1 MESDRYPGGVP
12 RSISYPEI
20 PIQSFL
26 ENTARKYPDR
36 AAAIFYGNRVS
47 YGRLWDESLRLAGAL
62 RRLGLEKG
70 ERVAMILPNVPQ
82 FIVAYNGILAAGGVT
97 VPINP
102 LNPVEEIAREINE
115 TRAETLISL
124 DRLLDKVPEEPTKN
138 LIVAEAAAY
147 APGHLR
153 ILSRLRGS
161 RKKPEGSQSFEEIL
175 KGPRID
181 ETPRIDP
188 REDLAAILY
197 TSGTTGPPK
206 GVMLTHRN
214 LVANA
219 LQSYHWLR
227 GWGYS
232 AKPQPAG
239 WPVVVCAVPFFHSYG
254 MTVALNETVQYGCTL
269 VLVPEPGPEAI
280 MKAIQSNNA
289 THFPAIPRFIREI
302 LSHPDLP
309 NRDLTSLTSIVS
321 GGAPIEPGLVERF
334 EELTGAT
341 FYQGYGITE
350 AGPSTHCT
358 PIEGSPNRRTVG
370 LPFPDTEARIVDLQ
384 LGEIEFG
391 PGEKGELLVRGPQ
404 VMKGY
409 WNEPEETARVLKDGW
424 LHTGDIVE
432 TDKEGFLYIVGRK
445 RDRIVASGH
454 TVWPSEVE
462 EVLEAHPLV
471 ERAVAIGV
479 PDPLRCDTDVEALVT
494 LEKSVE
500 DEVAYPSLPS
510 AKSIASPSRPSSSG
524 ASRNAGLPV
533 PSLRSGS
540 WPPQVHRRA
549 ASERR
554 NLASPP
560 QRVSSPGSSRRR

>member
-1 MESDRYPGGVP
+1 MEKGRHPGGVP
-12 RSISYPEI
+12 ISISYPEI
-20 PIQSFL
+20 PLHAFL

-36 AAAIFYGNRVS
+36 TAAIFYGNRIS

-62 RRLGLEKG
+62 RGLGLEKG
-70 ERVAMILPNVPQ
+70 DRVAMLLPNVPQ
-82 FIVAYNGILAAGGVT
+82 FIIAYNGILAAGGVT

-102 LNPVEEIAREINE
+102 LNPIEEIAREITE
-115 TRAETLISL
+115 TGAETLIVL
-124 DRLLDKVPEEPTKN
+124 DRLLDRVPEKPPKN

-147 APGHLR
+147 VPWHLR
-153 ILSRLRGS
+153 TLSRLKGGRRS
-161 RKKPEGSQSFEEIL
+161 PEGSLSFEGLL
-175 KGPRID
+175 KGPRLD
-181 ETPRIDP
+181 ELPRITP
-188 REDLAAILY
+188 GEDLAAILY

-206 GVMLTHRN
+206 GVMLTHRS

-269 VLVPEPGPEAI
+269 VLVPEPGPDAI
-280 MKAIQSNNA
+280 MKAIQDHHA
-289 THFPAIPRFIREI
+289 THLPTIPRFIQEI
-302 LSHPDLP
+302 LDHPDLP

-341 FYQGYGITE
+341 IYQGYGLTE

-370 LPFPDTEARIVDLQ
+370 LPFPDTEARVVDLQ
-384 LGEIEFG
+384 LGEIELS

-404 VMKGY
+404 IMKGY
-409 WNEPEETARVLKDGW
+409 WNDPEATARVLKDGW

-432 TDKEGFLYIVGRK
+432 KDEEGFLYIVGRK
-445 RDRIVASGH
+445 RDRIVAAGH

-462 EVLEAHPLV
+462 EVLGAHPDV
-471 ERAVAIGV
+471 ERVVAIGV
-479 PDPLRCDTDVEALVT
+479 PDPLRCATDVEAFVT
-494 LEKSVE
+494 LRTGVE
-500 DEVAYPSLPS
+500 HEGIEEELLDLCARSLDYFKVPAKITVVGSLPLT
-510 AKSIASPSRPSSSG
+510 ALGKVDRVAVE
-524 ASRNAGLPV
+524 AEL
-533 PSLRSGS
+533 
-540 WPPQVHRRA
+540 
-549 ASERR
+549 ERR
-554 NLASPP
+554 LQERWA
-560 QRVSSPGSSRRR
+560 PGP

>member
-1 MESDRYPGGVP
+1 MEKGRHPGGVP
-12 RSISYPEI
+12 ISISYPEI
-20 PIQSFL
+20 PLHAFL

-36 AAAIFYGNRVS
+36 TAAIFYGNRIS

-62 RRLGLEKG
+62 RGLGLEKG
-70 ERVAMILPNVPQ
+70 DRVAMLLPNVPQ

-102 LNPVEEIAREINE
+102 LNPIEEIAREITE
-115 TRAETLISL
+115 TGAETLIAL
-124 DRLLDKVPEEPTKN
+124 DRLLDRVPEEPPKN

-147 APGHLR
+147 VPWHLR
-153 ILSRLRGS
+153 ILSRLRGD
-161 RKKPEGSQSFEEIL
+161 RRRTEGSMSFEGLL
-175 KGPRID
+175 KGPRMN
-181 ETPRIDP
+181 ETPLIDP
-188 REDLAAILY
+188 GEDLAAILY

-206 GVMLTHRN
+206 GVILTHRN

-269 VLVPEPGPEAI
+269 VLVPEPGPDAI
-280 MKAIQSNNA
+280 MKAIQDHHA
-289 THFPAIPRFIREI
+289 THLPTIPRFIQEI
-302 LSHPDLP
+302 LDHPDLP
-309 NRDLTSLTSIVS
+309 GRDLTSLTSIVS

-341 FYQGYGITE
+341 IYQGYGLTE

-370 LPFPDTEARIVDLQ
+370 LPFPDTEARVVDLQ
-384 LGEIEFG
+384 LGEIELG
-391 PGEKGELLVRGPQ
+391 PEEKGELLVRGPQ
-404 VMKGY
+404 IMKGY
-409 WNEPEETARVLKDGW
+409 WKDPEATARVLKDGW

-432 TDKEGFLYIVGRK
+432 KDEGGFLYIVGRK
-445 RDRIVASGH
+445 LDRIVAAGH

-462 EVLEAHPLV
+462 EVLGAHPGV
-471 ERAVAIGV
+471 ERVVAIGV
-479 PDPLRCDTDVEALVT
+479 PDPLRCATDVEAFVMLRT
-494 LEKSVE
+494 GVE
-500 DEVAYPSLPS
+500 PEGIEEELLDLCARSLDYFKVPAKITVVASLPLT
-510 AKSIASPSRPSSSG
+510 ALGKVDRVAVE
-524 ASRNAGLPV
+524 AEL
-533 PSLRSGS
+533 
-540 WPPQVHRRA
+540 
-549 ASERR
+549 ERR
-554 NLASPP
+554 LQERWA
-560 QRVSSPGSSRRR
+560 PGP

>member
-1 MESDRYPGGVP
+1 MKSDRHPGGVP
-12 RSISYPEI
+12 ISISYPEI
-20 PIQSFL
+20 PLHAFL

-36 AAAIFYGNRVS
+36 AATVFYGNRVS

-62 RRLGLEKG
+62 RGLGLEKG
-70 ERVAMILPNVPQ
+70 DRVAMLLPNVPQ
-82 FIVAYNGILAAGGVT
+82 FIVAYNGILATGGVT

-102 LNPVEEIAREINE
+102 LNPVEEIAREITE
-115 TRAETLISL
+115 TGAETLIAL
-124 DRLLDKVPEEPTKN
+124 DRLLDRIPEEPTKN
-138 LIVAEAAAY
+138 LIVTEAAAY

-153 ILSRLRGS
+153 ILSRLGG
-161 RKKPEGSQSFEEIL
+161 RKRPEGSLSIEEL
-175 KGPRID
+175 VKGPRM
-181 ETPRIDP
+181 EKTPRIDP
-188 REDLAAILY
+188 GEDFAAILY
-197 TSGTTGPPK
+197 TSGTTGQPK

-254 MTVALNETVQYGCTL
+254 MTVALNETIQYGCSL
-269 VLVPEPGPEAI
+269 VLVPEPSADAI
-280 MKAIQSNNA
+280 MKAIQSHNA
-289 THFPAIPRFIREI
+289 THLPAIPRFIREI
-302 LSHPDLP
+302 LNHPDLP

-321 GGAPIEPGLVERF
+321 GGAPIESGLVERF

-358 PIEGSPNRRTVG
+358 PTEGSPNRRTVG
-370 LPFPDTEARIVDLQ
+370 LPFPDTEVRVVDLQ
-384 LGEIEFG
+384 LGEIELG

-409 WNEPEETARVLKDGW
+409 WNDPEATARVLKDGW

-432 TDKEGFLYIVGRK
+432 TDNEGFLYIVGRK

-462 EVLEAHPLV
+462 EVLEAHPRV

-479 PDPLRCDTDVEALVT
+479 PDPLRCDTDVEAFVT
-494 LEKSVE
+494 LEESVE
-500 DEVAYPSLPS
+500 NDGLEAELLGLCAKSLDYFKVPAKITVVASLPLT
-510 AKSIASPSRPSSSG
+510 ALGKVDRVAVE
-524 ASRNAGLPV
+524 AEL
-533 PSLRSGS
+533 
-540 WPPQVHRRA
+540 
-549 ASERR
+549 ERR
-554 NLASPP
+554 LQERWA
-560 QRVSSPGSSRRR
+560 PGP

>member
-1 MESDRYPGGVP
+1 MERAKHPGGVP
-12 RSISYPEI
+12 ISLSYPEI
-20 PIQSFL
+20 PLHAFL
-26 ENTARKYPDR
+26 ENTARKYPNR

-47 YGRLWDESLRLAGAL
+47 YGRFWDESLRLAGAL
-62 RRLGLEKG
+62 RELGLEKG
-70 ERVAMILPNVPQ
+70 DRVAMLLPNVPQ
-82 FIVAYNGILAAGGVT
+82 FIVSYNGILAAGGVT

-102 LNPVEEIAREINE
+102 LNPGEEIAREIEE
-115 TRAETLISL
+115 TGVETLVVL
-124 DRLLDKVPEEPTKN
+124 DRLLDKVQEKPPGS

-147 APGHLR
+147 VPWYLR
-153 ILSRLRGS
+153 TLSRLRGDRRS
-161 RKKPEGSQSFEEIL
+161 PEGALSFEEL
-175 KGPRID
+175 VKGPRMD

-188 REDLAAILY
+188 GEDLAAILY

-269 VLVPEPGPEAI
+269 VLVPEPGPDAI
-280 MKAIQSNNA
+280 MKAIQSHNA
-289 THFPAIPRFIREI
+289 THLPAIPRFIREI

-309 NRDLTSLTSIVS
+309 NRNLTSLTSIVS
-321 GGAPIEPGLVERF
+321 GGAPIEPDLVERF
-334 EELTGAT
+334 EELTGAM

-370 LPFPDTEARIVDLQ
+370 LPFPDTEARVVDLQ
-384 LGEIEFG
+384 LGEIELG

-409 WNEPEETARVLKDGW
+409 WNDPEATARALKDGW

-432 TDKEGFLYIVGRK
+432 TDDEGFLYIVGRK

-454 TVWPSEVE
+454 TVWPSEIE
-462 EVLEAHPLV
+462 EVLEAHPRV

-479 PDPLRCDTDVEALVT
+479 PDPLRCDTDVEAFVT
-494 LEKSVE
+494 LEEGTENDGLEAELLDLCAKSLDYFKVPAKIT
-500 DEVAYPSLPS
+500 VVGSLPLT
-510 AKSIASPSRPSSSG
+510 ALGKVDRVAVE
-524 ASRNAGLPV
+524 AEL
-533 PSLRSGS
+533 
-540 WPPQVHRRA
+540 
-549 ASERR
+549 ERR
-554 NLASPP
+554 LQERWAPGP
-560 QRVSSPGSSRRR
+560 VSSPGSNRRR